1 MSACMTVEVCWI
13 DYSTVALCL
22 MGAQDIQKWVGIF
35 RGLKGGLR
43 GKQG

>member
-1 MSACMTVEVCWI
+1 MSACMTGEVCWI
-13 DYSTVALCL
+13 DNSTVLCL

-35 RGLKGGLR
+35 RGLKGCLR

>member
-1 MSACMTVEVCWI
+1 MTGEVCW
-13 DYSTVALCL
+13 SGVTVALCL
-22 MGAQDIQKWVGIF
+22 MGAQYIQKWVCIF